1 MNMNWESFAETP
13 LQSAEDMRRQITEK
27 AISDDDFRSLL
38 VSNPREAISQE
49 IGVDLPEGVEIKV
62 HESDAQTLH
71 FALPTTEISEEQL
84 EAIAAGRCC
93 C

>member
-1 MNMNWESFAETP
+1 MDWQSFAETP
-13 LQSAEDMRRQITEK
+13 LQSADDMRRQLTDR
-27 AISDDDFRSLL
+27 AISDEVFRSLL
-38 VSNPREAISQE
+38 VSNPKDAISQE
-49 IGVDLPEGVEIKV
+49 LGVDLPDDMQVKV

-71 FALPTTEISEEQL
+71 LSLPVTEIGEEQL

>member
-1 MNMNWESFAETP
+1 MEWQSFAETP
-13 LQSAEDMRRQITEK
+13 LQSAEDMRRQVTDR

-38 VSNPREAISQE
+38 VSNPRAAISQE
-49 IGVDLPEGVEIKV
+49 LGVDLPEDVEIVV
-62 HESDAQTLH
+62 HESNTNTLH
-71 FALPTTEISEEQL
+71 LALPVTEIGEEQL

>member
-1 MNMNWESFAETP
+1 MDWQAFAETP
-13 LQSAEDMRRQITEK
+13 LQSAEDMRAQITDK
-27 AISDDDFRSLL
+27 AINDGDFRSHL
-38 VSNPREAISQE
+38 VSNPKAAISQE
-49 IGVDLPEGVEIKV
+49 LGVDLPEGVDVVV

-71 FALPTTEISEEQL
+71 LALPTTELGEEEL